1 MIITDM
7 FPSVRTIGARAAA
20 VRETI
25 AELCDSPPSAVDLL
39 ETVAEHVRRVVP
51 YDTGSWMITDPDSL
65 LPTALLSID
74 APLALQR
81 AFTEL
86 ELGDPD
92 DVNRFA
98 ALARAPECAASLLW
112 ATGGDLSVS
121 RRYREVHRSFG
132 LGDELRAVARSAHA
146 TWGLTCI
153 NRADDAPAFS
163 AEEVRFVNAIA
174 GHLGRGLR
182 KALVRRQTNPEP
194 LPAMGVL
201 VLDENM
207 AIEANTG
214 EAERWL
220 KTQPTF
226 VGDLPAPLAMVAM
239 QARINGAKDTL
250 QRPARLR
257 LPVRDGW
264 LLVHADALKES
275 GMASG
280 RIAVVLEPA
289 DPGELMPLLLA
300 LHGLTGREREIA
312 ELLVSG
318 RGTEEIAAQLHI
330 SRHTLRDYVKAIFAK
345 VGVSSRP
352 ELTATLGYE
361 SHVA

>member
-1 MIITDM
+1 MR
-7 FPSVRTIGARAAA
+7 SLGARAAA

-25 AELCDSPPSAVDLL
+25 AEICDSPPSAVELL
-39 ETVAEHVRRVVP
+39 ETVAEQVRRVVP

-65 LPTALLSID
+65 LPTSLFSVD

-98 ALARAPECAASLLW
+98 ALEQAPESAASLLC
-112 ATGGDLSVS
+112 ATGGDLSAS
-121 RRYREVHRSFG
+121 RRYREIHRSFG

-146 TWGLTCI
+146 TWAMSCI
-153 NRADDAPAFS
+153 NRADDGPAFS
-163 AEEVRFVNAIA
+163 AEEVRFVGAIA

-182 KALVRRQTNPEP
+182 KALVRRRTNPES
-194 LPAMGVL
+194 LRALGVL
-201 VLDENM
+201 ILDEHM
-207 AIEANTG
+207 EIEASTG

-220 KTQPTF
+220 TTLQPTF
-226 VGDLPAPLAMVAM
+226 IGDLPAPLAMVAM
-239 QARINGAKDTL
+239 RARINAGKTGL
-250 QRPARLR
+250 QSPARLR
-257 LPVRDGW
+257 LRVPDGW
-264 LLVHADALKES
+264 LLIHADALTGS
-275 GMASG
+275 GTAAG

-289 DPGELMPLLLA
+289 DRVELMPLLLA

-318 RGTEEIAAQLHI
+318 RGTEEIATRLHI
-330 SRHTLRDYVKAIFAK
+330 SPHTVRDYLKSIFAK

-352 ELTATLGYE
+352 ELTAALTYE

>member
-1 MIITDM
+1 MITL
-7 FPSVRTIGARAAA
+7 RARAAA

-25 AELCDSPPSAVDLL
+25 AEICESPPSAVELL

-51 YDTGSWMITDPDSL
+51 YDTGTWMITDPHSL
-65 LPTALLSID
+65 LPTSLFSVD
-74 APLALQR
+74 APPAMQR

-86 ELGDPD
+86 ELGDPY

-98 ALARAPECAASLLW
+98 TLARASECASSLLC
-112 ATGGDLSVS
+112 ATGGDLSAS

-146 TWGLTCI
+146 TWGMSCI

-163 AEEVRFVNAIA
+163 AEEVRFVGAIA
-174 GHLGRGLR
+174 GHLGAGLR
-182 KALVRRQTNPEP
+182 KALVRRQTDPEP
-194 LPAMGVL
+194 VRPLGVL
-201 VLDENM
+201 ILDEHM
-207 AIEANTG
+207 EVEASTG

-220 KTQPTF
+220 KTLQPSF
-226 VGDLPAPLAMVAM
+226 LGDLPAPLAMVAM
-239 QARINGAKDTL
+239 RAQLNAGEASP
-250 QRPARLR
+250 QGPARLR
-257 LPVRDGW
+257 LPGPDGW

-275 GMASG
+275 GTAAG
-280 RIAVVLEPA
+280 RIALVLEPA
-289 DPGELMPLLLA
+289 DRAELMPLLLA
-300 LHGLTGREREIA
+300 LHGLTGRERQIA

-318 RGTEEIAAQLHI
+318 RGTDEIANRLHI
-330 SRHTLRDYVKAIFAK
+330 SPHTLRDYVKSIFGK

-352 ELTATLGYE
+352 ELTAALAYE